1 MAFMHMIDFCLME
14 ILKVELLALP
24 SSSFFFLSSSFL
36 LAFTL
41 PSFLFGGVLAFG
53 WVWRVFGRETM
64 REKMRDLFLALD
76 IFLSLSFF
84 ALAENGFVGGG
95 NNALF
100 YFLLVCLASF
110 FNHALTTHQIL
121 SCCFAKTMCKIV
133 VFLSS
138 FAKSQ

>member
-1 MAFMHMIDFCLME
+1 MSCL
-14 ILKVELLALP
+14 LWP
-24 SSSFFFLSSSFL
+24 SSSFFLLSSSFF
-36 LAFTL
+36 LAFFL
-41 PSFLFGGVLAFG
+41 LFFLFRGVLAFG
-53 WVWRVFGRETM
+53 WVRMMFGREFW

-84 ALAENGFVGGG
+84 ALAENGFVGGEG

-110 FNHALTTHQIL
+110 FNHALIAYQIL
-121 SCCFAKTMCKIV
+121 SWWYWQNHVKGM
-133 VFLSS
+133 VFMSC